1 MKNGNIF
8 QDLSIVS
15 EKSRKVQIWKCSES
29 GQIFLLL
36 QALCCSP
43 ESLDKPEPKGP
54 FGLCYWFLPALILF
68 ATNHRQHLKRTSTR
82 SSPIKDSAVQDPVR
96 ELQSATSELL
106 SLSLQRVSLGRPCNT
121 SVLQSL
127 VCNTV
132 VIIAGAPCNPYRLF
146 SYRLQQ
152 TLTAVLRI
160 NHLSAKSQLSA
171 HAKNLTS
178 YNLLIHI
185 EQADSPNPEKKN
197 LKKE

>member
-1 MKNGNIF
+1 M
-8 QDLSIVS
+8 
-15 EKSRKVQIWKCSES
+15 
-29 GQIFLLL
+29 
-36 QALCCSP
+36 
-43 ESLDKPEPKGP
+43 
-54 FGLCYWFLPALILF
+54 
-68 ATNHRQHLKRTSTR
+68 
-82 SSPIKDSAVQDPVR
+82 QDPVR

-146 SYRLQQ
+146 SYRLQR

-160 NHLSAKSQLSA
+160 NHLSAKSELSA

-197 LKKE
+197 LKKNKKYYLLILPLQLCNEQREEEKEKVTLVLGGKR

>member
-1 MKNGNIF
+1 MKRNFERGIKGRLVWFWYRRTFFKRAMKNENIF

-15 EKSRKVQIWKCSES
+15 EKSRKVQIWTCSES

-68 ATNHRQHLKRTSTR
+68 ATNHRQHLKRTSTH
-82 SSPIKDSAVQDPVR
+82 SSPIKDSAVQDLAR

-132 VIIAGAPCNPYRLF
+132 VIITGAPCNPYRLLVTVC
-146 SYRLQQ
+146 SG
-152 TLTAVLRI
+152 
-160 NHLSAKSQLSA
+160 HSQL
-171 HAKNLTS
+171 
-178 YNLLIHI
+178 YWG
-185 EQADSPNPEKKN
+185 
-197 LKKE
+197 